1 VGAGVWN
8 EITESRKLVRS
19 LRLPLVIRPVRRTY
33 VVVSDEVLIA
43 QVRKSLLF
51 ANNLDLFSS
60 FILLVATTE
69 NMPLDLR

>member
-8 EITESRKLVRS
+8 EIAESRKFVRS

-33 VVVSDEVLIA
+33 VVVSDELLIA

>member
-1 VGAGVWN
+1 MGAGVWN
-8 EITESRKLVRS
+8 EIAESRKFVRS

-33 VVVSDEVLIA
+33 VVVSDELLIA

>member
-1 VGAGVWN
+1 MGAGVWN